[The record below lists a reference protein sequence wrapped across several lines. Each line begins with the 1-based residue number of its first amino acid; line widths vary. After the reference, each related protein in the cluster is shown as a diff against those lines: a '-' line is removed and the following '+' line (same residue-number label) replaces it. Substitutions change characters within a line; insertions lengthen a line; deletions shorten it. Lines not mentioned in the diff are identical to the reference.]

1 MLKALNEFI
10 LRFPDIQPDK
20 ILDFPAANP
29 PNPDATMSSHHLIP
43 SLNQF
48 KLHALE
54 QACLNGSQTQVSF
67 NVEIE
72 HEHITQRIVIA
83 LLDENRENGAAVAI
97 YPATGEVCDL
107 TNGGGVIGYLSVS
120 PLVPHQP
127 VPCELLLYRFGR
139 NCVCSV
145 RVHGETFLY
154 PAFMVD
160 GAPRMTALVGHD
172 SGEGIEWSHSK
183 LTISESTQ
191 AVA

>member
-1 MLKALNEFI
+1 MLKALSDFVR
-10 LRFPDIQPDK
+10 RFPEIQPDT
-20 ILDFPAANP
+20 IIEFPANNASKP
-29 PNPDATMSSHHLIP
+29 AQTMNSHHFIP
-43 SLNQF
+43 SLGQF

-54 QACLNGSQTQVSF
+54 QACLGDSQSQVIF
-67 NVEIE
+67 NVELE
-72 HEHITQRIVIA
+72 HEQITQRVVIA
-83 LLDENRENGAAVAI
+83 LLDENRETGAAVAI

-127 VPCELLLYRFGR
+127 VRCELLLYRFGR

-154 PAFMVD
+154 PAFVID
-160 GAPRMTALVGHD
+160 GAPRMTALVGYD
-172 SGEGIEWSHSK
+172 TGEGIEWNHSS
-183 LTISESTQ
+183 LTITENTQ

>member
-1 MLKALNEFI
+1 MLKALHEF
-10 LRFPDIQPDK
+10 LRQFPDYDPVNI
-20 ILDFPAANP
+20 IDFPANLSKP
-29 PNPDATMSSHHLIP
+29 TQTMKSHHSIP
-43 SLNQF
+43 TLSQF

-54 QACLNGSQTQVSF
+54 QTCLSDSQSQVSF

-72 HEHITQRIVIA
+72 HEQITQRIVIA

-107 TNGGGVIGYLSVS
+107 TNGGGVIGYLSGS

-127 VPCELLLYRFGR
+127 VPCEILLYRFGR

-145 RVHGETFLY
+145 RAHGETFLY
-154 PAFMVD
+154 PAFMIE
-160 GAPRMTALVGHD
+160 GSPRMTALVGHD
-172 SGEGIEWSHSK
+172 SGNGIGWSKSK
-183 LTISESTQ
+183 LTVSETKQ